1 MKLNDLIPLF
11 VEIVTETK
19 FKTLGPPYT
28 YQLAEEIGTN
38 ILTKNAMEIDIKSA
52 FPTICKLMYGE
63 DNPFVKKIYS
73 IEDKIERNKYI
84 AITLKKQGEIDN
96 KAYLSDLNL
105 WSKILTMGYIYSK
118 FTDIV
123 VIQYIKDGALFIGTH
138 IENLNVNQN
147 LFIDYIVKNGIIFHE
162 RRIDTFIRFNRT
174 SIIKYGKEISI
185 KGDYHDLPKY
195 IHEKIIPSLLTG
207 SIYDYELLNHVK
219 KIYSKLYCEI
229 VLKSSILDDVK
240 NFYQINGSYLNSLGK
255 LDALSNLDPLA
266 YLRYIIYP
274 ILSLCRLNQNN
285 L

>member
-11 VEIVTETK
+11 VEIVIDIK

-28 YQLAEEIGTN
+28 YQLSEEIGTN
-38 ILTKNAMEIDIKSA
+38 ILTKNVMEIDIKSA

-63 DNPFVKKIYS
+63 DNPFVQKIYS
-73 IEDKIERNKYI
+73 ISDKIERNKFI

-118 FTDIV
+118 FTDIIIV
-123 VIQYIKDGALFIGTH
+123 QYIKDGALFIASH
-138 IENLNVNQN
+138 KENLNSNDN
-147 LFIDYIVKNGIIFHE
+147 TFIDYIIKNGIVFHE

-174 SIIKYGKEISI
+174 SIVKYGKEISI
-185 KGDYHDLPKY
+185 KGDYHNPPPF
-195 IHEKIIPSLLTG
+195 IHETIIPTLLNG
-207 SIYDYELLNHVK
+207 SIYDYELLNKVK
-219 KIYSKLYCEI
+219 KIYSKLYCQI
-229 VLKSSILDDVK
+229 IIKASLIDDVK
-240 NFYQINGSYLNSLGK
+240 KYYMINDSYLNNLGK
-255 LDALSNLDPLA
+255 LDSLSNLDPLA
-266 YLRYIIYP
+266 YLRYIVYP

>member
-11 VEIVTETK
+11 VEIVTDIK
-19 FKTLGPPYT
+19 FKTLGSPYT
-28 YQLAEEIGTN
+28 YQLADELETN
-38 ILTKNAMEIDIKSA
+38 LLAKSVFEIDIKSA

-63 DNPFVKKIYS
+63 DDPFVKKIYS
-73 IEDKIERNKYI
+73 IENKIERNKFI

-118 FTDIV
+118 FIDV
-123 VIQYIKDGALFIGTH
+123 VIIQYIKDGAIFIGTYN
-138 IENLNVNQN
+138 ENISDIQN
-147 LFIDYIVKNGIIFHE
+147 TFIDFIIKNQVIFHE
-162 RRIDTFIRFNRT
+162 RRIDTFIRFNKT
-174 SIIKYGKEISI
+174 SIVKCRNEITI

-195 IHEKIIPSLLTG
+195 ICETIIPSLLGG
-207 SIYDYELLNHVK
+207 SIYDYELLNRIKRV
-219 KIYSKLYCEI
+219 YSNTYCQI
-229 VLKSSILDDVK
+229 VK
-240 NFYQINGSYLNSLGK
+240 NSAMVNEVKYLYEINGSYLNIFGKPDSLK
-255 LDALSNLDPLA
+255 NLDPLS